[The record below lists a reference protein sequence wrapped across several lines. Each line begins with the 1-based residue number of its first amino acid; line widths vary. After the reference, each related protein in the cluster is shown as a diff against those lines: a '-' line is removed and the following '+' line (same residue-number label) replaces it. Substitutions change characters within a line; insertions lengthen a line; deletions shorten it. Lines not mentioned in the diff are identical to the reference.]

1 MREVLAREI
10 DHTEKL
16 RWSGQ
21 PDAQHAFRWAVP
33 GAIVGFVLF
42 GGGAVATGFA
52 CRHLW
57 REATGLV
64 PVAMGSKPSIGGVYA
79 LAAFGAFFLLI
90 AVLCALM
97 PWFARAKARR
107 TIYGLTD
114 TRVMKVVVG
123 RSGNVATEAVEPAH
137 PLAIA
142 RQDHGPLLGDVFVY
156 PRQASGRTFGQI
168 ALMGVENPR
177 EVERLIRHTFDP
189 PEMS

>member
-1 MREVLAREI
+1 MRDLLAREI
-10 DHTEKL
+10 DHTETL

-33 GAIVGFVLF
+33 GAIVGSLLF
-42 GGGAVATGFA
+42 SGGAVAVAFA

-57 REATGLV
+57 REATGV
-64 PVAMGSKPSIGGVYA
+64 IPVAIGAKPSMGGVYA
-79 LAAFGAFFLLI
+79 LAAFAAFFLLI
-90 AVLCALM
+90 ALLCALM

-114 TRVMKVVVG
+114 TRVMKVVLG

-137 PLAIA
+137 PLAIS
-142 RQDHGPLLGDVFVY
+142 RQDHAPSLGDVFIY

-189 PEMS
+189 PEIA